1 MSPVCL
7 RRRGPASYDAA
18 GVFLA
23 DRAFHGEGLGNEV
36 AKSVTRVGAGGV
48 GLIDF
53 VGGGPGDS
61 LKIADELFALRV
73 DEEAGIADV
82 VAQAGVSQLTRSFTK
97 GMDVLVKKC
106 GTKAPTHFENESLM
120 MAQSVCAPEVRF

>member
-18 GVFLA
+18 GFLA
-23 DRAFHGEGLGNEV
+23 DGAFHGEGLGNEV

-61 LKIADELFALRV
+61 AEIADEFFALRV
-73 DEEAGIADV
+73 DEKASVADV
-82 VAQAGVSQLTRSFTK
+82 VAQAGVT
-97 GMDVLVKKC
+97 
-106 GTKAPTHFENESLM
+106 
-120 MAQSVCAPEVRF
+120 